1 MAPNE
6 YRRAGHHPP
15 AARAVRKNIRQDYA
29 GRFEYNV
36 AIERSIADQIVIKNK
51 KKNETKK

>member
-6 YRRAGHHPP
+6 YRRADHHPP

-36 AIERSIADQIVIKNK
+36 AIERSIADRIVIKNK
-51 KKNETKK
+51 KG

>member
-6 YRRAGHHPP
+6 YRRPHRVRCRAVRRSP
-15 AARAVRKNIRQDYA
+15 AAPRAVRKNIRQDYA

-36 AIERSIADQIVIKNK
+36 AIERPIGPRRD
-51 KKNETKK
+51 